1 MPYHRHLLLA
11 LLVLAPLVLAPLVLA
26 TGPAQAQMSGPPA
39 GGPTGQFLGP
49 PTGNAG
55 DFLGVWDLTWHG
67 PMGTNCPCRG
77 TLTISIGNNGD
88 LQGTWKSHGPEA
100 RLSGS
105 VGYNQDVWTGRFA
118 QGDDADFP
126 IRGHF
131 RLEAR
136 GERNLTGSYQPDGT
150 AIPFSWSGSRL

>member
-1 MPYHRHLLLA
+1 MLTLRHALVALFLLA
-11 LLVLAPLVLAPLVLA
+11 APPL
-26 TGPAQAQMSGPPA
+26 QAQMSGPPA

-55 DFLGVWDLTWHG
+55 DFLGVWTLTWSG

-77 TLTISIGNNGD
+77 TLTISVSNSGD
-88 LQGTWKSHGPEA
+88 LQGIWKTNGTGA
-100 RLSGS
+100 TLSGS

-118 QGDDADFP
+118 QADDADFP

-131 RLEAR
+131 RLESR

-150 AIPFSWSGSRL
+150 AIPFSWSGTRQ

>member
-1 MPYHRHLLLA
+1 MPFPRHALIALLLLA
-11 LLVLAPLVLAPLVLA
+11 APAV
-26 TGPAQAQMSGPPA
+26 QAQLSGPPS

-55 DFLGVWDLTWHG
+55 NFLGVWALTWEG

-77 TLTISIGNNGD
+77 TLTIVANDNGD
-88 LQGTWKSHGPEA
+88 LRGTWKTNGTGA
-100 RLSGS
+100 TLTGS

-118 QGDDADFP
+118 QPDDSDFP

-131 RLEAR
+131 RLESR
-136 GERNLTGSYQPDGT
+136 GERSLTGSYQPDGT
-150 AIPFSWSGSRL
+150 AVPFQWSGARP

>member
-1 MPYHRHLLLA
+1 MPTFRPVLFA
-11 LLVLAPLVLAPLVLA
+11 LLIASAPV
-26 TGPAQAQMSGPPA
+26 QAQLSGPPS

-55 DFLGVWDLTWHG
+55 DFLGVWSMTWEG

-77 TLTISIGNNGD
+77 TLTIVADNNGA
-88 LQGTWKSHGPEA
+88 LHGTWKTNGTGA
-100 RLSGS
+100 TLSGS

-118 QGDDADFP
+118 QPDDGDFP

-131 RLEAR
+131 RLESR

-150 AIPFSWSGSRL
+150 AIPFSWSGTRL

>member
-1 MPYHRHLLLA
+1 MLNSRHALVALSLLM
-11 LLVLAPLVLAPLVLA
+11 APPL
-26 TGPAQAQMSGPPA
+26 QAQMSGPPA

-55 DFLGVWDLTWHG
+55 DFLGTWNLTWSG

-77 TLTISIGNNGD
+77 TLTISVSNSGD
-88 LQGTWKSHGPEA
+88 LQGLWKTNGTGA
-100 RLSGS
+100 TLSGS

-118 QGDDADFP
+118 QPDDTDFP

-131 RLEAR
+131 RLESR
-136 GERNLTGSYQPDGT
+136 GAGNLTGSYQPDGT
-150 AIPFSWSGSRL
+150 AIPFSWSGTRQ